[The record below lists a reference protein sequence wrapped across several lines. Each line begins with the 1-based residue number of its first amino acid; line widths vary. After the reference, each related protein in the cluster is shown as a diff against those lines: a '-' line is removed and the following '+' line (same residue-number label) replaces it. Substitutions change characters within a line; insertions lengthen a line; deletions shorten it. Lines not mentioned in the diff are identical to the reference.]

1 MIIGSENWFDA
12 IVRRLSGPVAAYL
25 AQKRIVTADRISLLG
40 LFLGGLAAP
49 ALVLGDQWLLAT
61 ISFLLGDFA
70 DYVDGDVARAQGTAS
85 NRGDILDGIIDRYV
99 DASILMAMTL
109 NASGLV
115 GGSASSPVFGAGSW
129 LTVAVGLIAIFG
141 AIMPSYVRAVAS
153 ANGITTPESIG
164 GRGTRN
170 AIIVIGLALGLPA
183 QGLLLVAFAG
193 NGAALHRL
201 YVALWSSEGQDSE
214 VAP

>member
-40 LFLGGLAAP
+40 LFLGGLASP

-141 AIMPSYVRAVAS
+141 AIMPSYVRAVAG

-164 GRGTRN
+164 GRGT
-170 AIIVIGLALGLPA
+170 
-183 QGLLLVAFAG
+183 
-193 NGAALHRL
+193 
-201 YVALWSSEGQDSE
+201 
-214 VAP
+214 

>member
-1 MIIGSENWFDA
+1 MIIGSENRFDA
-12 IVRRLSGPVAAYL
+12 IVRRLSGPVAVCL
-25 AQKRIVTADRISLLG
+25 AKRRVVTANRVSLLG
-40 LFLGGLAAP
+40 LFFGGVAAP
-49 ALVLGDQWLLAT
+49 ALVLSDRLLLAT
-61 ISFLLGDFA
+61 SAFLLGDFA

-99 DASILMAMTL
+99 DASILLAMTL
-109 NASGLV
+109 HASGLV
-115 GGSASSPVFGAGSW
+115 GASEPPTVFGVGRWFIVVAG
-129 LTVAVGLIAIFG
+129 LLAMFG

-170 AIIVIGLALGLPA
+170 AIVVVGLALGLPA
-183 QGLLLVAFAG
+183 EGLLLVALAG
-193 NGAALHRL
+193 NGGALHRL
-201 YVALWSSEGQDSE
+201 YIALWSSEATDTA